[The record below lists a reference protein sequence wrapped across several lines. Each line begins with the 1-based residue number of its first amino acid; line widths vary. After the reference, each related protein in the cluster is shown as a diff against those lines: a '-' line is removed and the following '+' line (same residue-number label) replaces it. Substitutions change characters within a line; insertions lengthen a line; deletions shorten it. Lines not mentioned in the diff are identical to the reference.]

1 MNTQFQNLENKI
13 NDLVVRMNNA
23 EETLKENA
31 TSEINSM
38 RDELQKLIN
47 EFDLLKIKMQDEN
60 SEEKITQEVID
71 DLMRLI
77 DDFITDC
84 GTEDFRGESFS
95 DINDCDLS
103 INYNCEVEIESVTI
117 DVEDYFCTHFSFDY
131 DRLLSWLESV
141 NTNDE
146 KRELI
151 KYMPR
156 ELFELITEIVDTSV
170 RNIDTDISFRNI
182 SDFECEMDSYKKI
195 DVTEVVLDSSDLR
208 NVFTDEFDYSTDDIE
223 NVIKEFHNFQDEENS
238 EENNSEE

>member
-1 MNTQFQNLENKI
+1 MNTQITNLENKI
-13 NDLVVRMNNA
+13 NDLLVRMNNA
-23 EETLKENA
+23 DSLTENA
-31 TSEINSM
+31 TTEIQMMRSEL
-38 RDELQKLIN
+38 EKLIT
-47 EFDLLKIKMQDEN
+47 EFNLLKIKMQEN

-103 INYNCEVEIESVTI
+103 INYNCEVEIDSVTI

-131 DRLLSWLESV
+131 DRLLSWLESSRIE
-141 NTNDE
+141 E

-151 KYMPR
+151 KFIPI

-195 DVTEVVLDSSDLR
+195 EVTEVTIDSSELS